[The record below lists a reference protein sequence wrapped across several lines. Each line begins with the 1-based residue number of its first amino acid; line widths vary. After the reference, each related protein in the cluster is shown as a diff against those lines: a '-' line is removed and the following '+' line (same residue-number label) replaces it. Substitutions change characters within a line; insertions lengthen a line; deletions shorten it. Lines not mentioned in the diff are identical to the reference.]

1 MDHSLQEVIE
11 KNEYDYLQAYNIFV
25 KRKENELKG
34 MIDQLSARNQDQK
47 LNDLKMYKLELA
59 LSKSRK

>member
-1 MDHSLQEVIE
+1 MDQSLQEVIE

-34 MIDQLSARNQDQK
+34 MID
-47 LNDLKMYKLELA
+47 
-59 LSKSRK
+59 